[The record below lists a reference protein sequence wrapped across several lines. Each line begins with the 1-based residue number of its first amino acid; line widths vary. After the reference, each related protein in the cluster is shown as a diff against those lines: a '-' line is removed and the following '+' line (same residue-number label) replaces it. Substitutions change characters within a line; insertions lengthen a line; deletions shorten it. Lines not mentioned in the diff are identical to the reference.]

1 MDADSNVTIT
11 VDTVSAMDVSGAN
24 SAISGEDTGNLFETL
39 DKIVEGTEGVNSFVP
54 DEDLSLADLMGLI
67 GEGDDVSKVELEVA
81 EVVVNT
87 IDAEV
92 TADEID
98 VKCESGNRADSTECQ
113 DGGEVTHDSVP

>member
-1 MDADSNVTIT
+1 MLDVDSNVTIA

-24 SAISGEDTGNLFETL
+24 SALSGEDAGNLFETL
-39 DKIVEGTEGVNSFVP
+39 EKIEQGSDGVNAFVP

-87 IDAEV
+87 TDAEV
-92 TADEID
+92 AEDNVN
-98 VKCESGNRADSTECQ
+98 VKCESNNQGDST
-113 DGGEVTHDSVP
+113 